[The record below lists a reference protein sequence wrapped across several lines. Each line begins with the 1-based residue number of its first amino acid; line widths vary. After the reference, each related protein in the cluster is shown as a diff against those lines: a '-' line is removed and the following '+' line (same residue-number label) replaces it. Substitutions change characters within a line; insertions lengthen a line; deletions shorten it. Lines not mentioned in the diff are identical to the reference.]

1 MKDYLLKALC
11 FLALA
16 VTTFPIAA
24 NDYLKIYF
32 KDGHTER
39 HYMKLVESI
48 SATRYDLEGVM
59 HSDYQMQQII
69 MKDTTY
75 SYYIADI
82 DSMSFSKVDEEQ
94 VRSRV
99 ELVQSSLLPIF
110 QQCSKIEDL
119 ASHIDE
125 IKSIDGVE
133 NVYTDGKDLVIQIQ
147 DWFDICFDHIPIPD
161 DVSFT
166 TSELSRQKARGII
179 PTTEDGSPMKVTIGF
194 QMVTDNGF
202 AEAKKTI
209 DELNREFSDL
219 KYKPNYTLGEAMDF
233 DFFYRRIF
241 DSNLLLIDTH
251 GGCGIFN
258 KKHYLYTGIAVKHG
272 WSSLVGY
279 EILKPWGV
287 SIENIDLDDIG
298 ITCCNHSDGGW
309 FGEKFFLTVKED
321 FIRKS
326 PYRFT
331 GSGPHIVFIAACS
344 SLQGSEKLTRS
355 DGEECYGSD
364 SFAQVFFDKGADVY
378 LGYNRGT
385 YRCSWAAH
393 QFYDYLLHGASV
405 EVAFNKLDPLYKF
418 ESDKDEKAELIDLY
432 NPSSKFKNPKSI
444 FGVKTKTVKKT
455 EQEFL
460 NDYKNSKEVLL
471 KGKTVKYSLD
481 YGINDFGF
489 RIATKPNVHEL
500 TNYEELISSDQ
511 HFSGNNTGEVDFS
524 ATYSP
529 EPGKTYYY
537 CAVTYDGK
545 YFNWGEERIFKIP
558 EEFADLALS
567 STSPINLKVGEST
580 TVEITSGSGE
590 YGVTNLNGDKA
601 KATLNGTTIT
611 IEALAAGD
619 AKVVVTDVKTGQKE
633 TIEITVIQNLQL
645 SATKL
650 SLVEGSSGTVEITA
664 GSGEYGVTNLNGD
677 KAKATLNGT
686 TITIEALSVGDAK
699 VVVTDMK
706 SGLKVTIEISV
717 TQKTVYPELTL
728 SKQEVHLNVGETGQ
742 IEITSG
748 TGSYSIGKYD
758 TNVAKVTINGS
769 TITINA
775 LSIGNTPV
783 TITDKGSG
791 KTATFGIAVKK
802 PSIYDKDAV
811 DLGLSVKWAKMNV
824 GAVSEEDYGEHYA
837 WGETESKSYF
847 SWSSYAYCNG
857 TPSTITKYNSHDG
870 KTSLEPAD
878 DAANIVMGG
887 DWYTPTKAEMDELKD
902 RCQWKLETLNGEK
915 VYRVT
920 GPNGKSI
927 VLPLGGNKTEDTWNN
942 LGSMG
947 CYSVSTLSSE
957 KTALGLSCHGETRE
971 YKDYQRYIGLSIR
984 AVLRK

>member
-1 MKDYLLKALC
+1 MYGKRTLESD
-11 FLALA
+11 
-16 VTTFPIAA
+16 IAIIGGWG
-24 NDYLKIYF
+24 NY
-32 KDGHTER
+32 
-39 HYMKLVESI
+39 SI
-48 SATRYDLEGVM
+48 VNKNPKFVFA
-59 HSDYQMQQII
+59 
-69 MKDTTY
+69 
-75 SYYIADI
+75 
-82 DSMSFSKVDEEQ
+82 
-94 VRSRV
+94 
-99 ELVQSSLLPIF
+99 
-110 QQCSKIEDL
+110 
-119 ASHIDE
+119 
-125 IKSIDGVE
+125 SIDNHGG
-133 NVYTDGKDLVIQIQ
+133 NG
-147 DWFDICFDHIPIPD
+147 
-161 DVSFT
+161 
-166 TSELSRQKARGII
+166 LS
-179 PTTEDGSPMKVTIGF
+179 SVKV
-194 QMVTDNGF
+194 
-202 AEAKKTI
+202 EAKSQGNAI
-209 DELNREFSDL
+209 
-219 KYKPNYTLGEAMDF
+219 
-233 DFFYRRIF
+233 
-241 DSNLLLIDTH
+241 
-251 GGCGIFN
+251 
-258 KKHYLYTGIAVKHG
+258 VK
-272 WSSLVGY
+272 
-279 EILKPWGV
+279 I
-287 SIENIDLDDIG
+287 IDLRSGEEATLHVEVSNKLGTIFINAEKID
-298 ITCCNHSDGGW
+298 
-309 FGEKFFLTVKED
+309 FGTVKEGED
-321 FIRKS
+321 KTEYFSVVNSGKGDLK
-326 PYRFT
+326 FT
-331 GSGPHIVFIAACS
+331 V
-344 SLQGSEKLTRS
+344 
-355 DGEECYGSD
+355 
-364 SFAQVFFDKGADVY
+364 
-378 LGYNRGT
+378 
-385 YRCSWAAH
+385 
-393 QFYDYLLHGASV
+393 
-405 EVAFNKLDPLYKF
+405 
-418 ESDKDEKAELIDLY
+418 EKASAPFNIPEAGTEYILAPGDTKVFAVTCSGFSAEEG
-432 NPSSKFKNPKSI
+432 N
-444 FGVKTKTVKKT
+444 KT
-455 EQEFL
+455 QFIHI
-460 NDYKNSKEVLL
+460 NSNA
-471 KGKTVKYSLD
+471 TNASP
-481 YGINDFGF
+481 DFG
-489 RIATKPNVHEL
+489 ITL
-500 TNYEELISSDQ
+500 TAK
-511 HFSGNNTGEVDFS
+511 G
-524 ATYSP
+524 
-529 EPGKTYYY
+529 GK
-537 CAVTYDGK
+537 AEK
-545 YFNWGEERIFKIP
+545 
-558 EEFADLALS
+558 LALS
-567 STSPINLKVGEST
+567 TSSLTMTVGESK
-580 TVEITSGSGE
+580 TVEITS
-590 YGVTNLNGDKA
+590 
-601 KATLNGTTIT
+601 
-611 IEALAAGD
+611 
-619 AKVVVTDVKTGQKE
+619 
-633 TIEITVIQNLQL
+633 
-645 SATKL
+645 
-650 SLVEGSSGTVEITA
+650 

-902 RCQWKLETLNGEK
+902 RCKWKLETLNGEK